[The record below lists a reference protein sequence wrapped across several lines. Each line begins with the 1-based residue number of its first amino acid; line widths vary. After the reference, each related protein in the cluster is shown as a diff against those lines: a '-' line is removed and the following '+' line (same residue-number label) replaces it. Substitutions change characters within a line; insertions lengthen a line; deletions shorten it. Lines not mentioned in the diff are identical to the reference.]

1 MPSPAAERPTGLP
14 AVARA
19 RGHATA
25 LGRLAVLAVLVP
37 PALGLL
43 VTTLIGFVLWF
54 CLGVFPLFP
63 AVTGLTRAAAGLARR
78 LAGAWSGVPVPSPY
92 LPRPERE
99 RPAPLRRTT
108 AGEHQRSGRP
118 TGDTRTVRWLWTDP
132 ATWRDYLWVL
142 LNPLIGGATAAVPLL
157 LVGCGLAGLAQP
169 ALHTAFLP
177 LDGADTALLGFALA
191 AAGLG
196 LAERVLRLHGRWTRA
211 LLGPTEQAAPTFL
224 LGPTERAAPTSLL
237 GPTEQAAP
245 TSLLGPT
252 EQAAPTSLL
261 GPTERA
267 APTGRGGP
275 PVGGRPDLGETRA
288 PELRRI
294 ERDLHDGAQARL
306 VAVGLRL
313 GAVGAL
319 IDRDPQAAKELV
331 SETQANVVRALQELR
346 DLVRGIHPP
355 VLAERGLVAAVR
367 ALALDVPLKVEVRA
381 DVPGRAEAP
390 VESAVYF
397 AVSEALANA
406 VKHGGARRASVE
418 FSHAAGR
425 LRAEVADDGHGGADP
440 RLGSGLRGIQC
451 RLAAFDGT
459 LTLSSPPGGPTRLTM
474 DLPCALSALS
484 APGAATSGGAGRP
497 CR

>member
-25 LGRLAVLAVLVP
+25 LGWLAVLAVLVP

-43 VTTLIGFVLWF
+43 VTTLLGFVLWF

-92 LPRPERE
+92 LPRPEPE
-99 RPAPLRRTT
+99 RPPPLRRTT

-169 ALHTAFLP
+169 ALHTALLP

-211 LLGPTEQAAPTFL
+211 LLGPTE
-224 LGPTERAAPTSLL
+224 RAV
-237 GPTEQAAP
+237 
-245 TSLLGPT
+245 
-252 EQAAPTSLL
+252 PTSLL

-275 PVGGRPDLGETRA
+275 PVGGRPDLGEVRA

-331 SETQANVVRALQELR
+331 AETQANVVRALQELR

-355 VLAERGLVAAVR
+355 VLAERGLVVAVR

-451 RLAAFDGT
+451 RLAAFEGT

-474 DLPCALSALS
+474 ELPCALS